1 MTLFIYNI
9 CLWKYSMAKTIIID
23 EAKERRLIE
32 NIFESVFYPKA
43 EQVIEVQDF
52 LNKNFRK
59 KTLPTINPTNGYAD
73 LETYFIYVKNG
84 VELQQMDREDLLR
97 MLMHQFKHRIK
108 DESDRKRFLNQVV
121 DDWISNKIKN
131 GILSV
136 NKV

>member
-1 MTLFIYNI
+1 MG
-9 CLWKYSMAKTIIID
+9 KIIVID
-23 EAKERRLIE
+23 ESKAEKLFG
-32 NIFESVFYPKA
+32 NIFESAFYPKA

-84 VELQQMDREDLLR
+84 VELQQMDRNDLIRL
-97 MLMHQFKHRIK
+97 LMHEFKKRIK
-108 DESDRKRFLNQVV
+108 DEDDRRRFLNQVV
-121 DDWISNKIKN
+121 DDWIANKIKN

>member
-1 MTLFIYNI
+1 MG
-9 CLWKYSMAKTIIID
+9 KIIVID
-23 EAKERRLIE
+23 ESKAEKLFG
-32 NIFESVFYPKA
+32 NIFESAFYPKA

-84 VELQQMDREDLLR
+84 FELQQMDRDDLIRL
-97 MLMHQFKHRIK
+97 LMHEFKKRIK
-108 DESDRKRFLNQVV
+108 DEDDRRRFLNQVV
-121 DDWISNKIKN
+121 DDWIANKIKN

>member
-1 MTLFIYNI
+1 MG
-9 CLWKYSMAKTIIID
+9 KIIVID
-23 EAKERRLIE
+23 ESRAEKLFG
-32 NIFESVFYPKA
+32 NIFESAFYPKA

-84 VELQQMDREDLLR
+84 FELQQMDRDDLIRL
-97 MLMHQFKHRIK
+97 LMHEFRKRIK
-108 DESDRKRFLNQVV
+108 DEDDRKRFLNQVV
-121 DDWISNKIKN
+121 DDWIANKIKN

>member
-1 MTLFIYNI
+1 MG
-9 CLWKYSMAKTIIID
+9 KIIVID
-23 EAKERRLIE
+23 ESRAEKLFG
-32 NIFESVFYPKA
+32 NIFESAFYPKA

-84 VELQQMDREDLLR
+84 FELQQMDRDDLIR
-97 MLMHQFKHRIK
+97 FLMHEFRKRIK
-108 DESDRKRFLNQVV
+108 DEDDRKRFLNQVV
-121 DDWISNKIKN
+121 DDWIANKIKN

>member
-1 MTLFIYNI
+1 MG
-9 CLWKYSMAKTIIID
+9 KIIVID
-23 EAKERRLIE
+23 ESKAEKLFG
-32 NIFESVFYPKA
+32 NIFESAFYPKA

-84 VELQQMDREDLLR
+84 FELQQMDRDDLIRL
-97 MLMHQFKHRIK
+97 LMHEFRKRIK
-108 DESDRKRFLNQVV
+108 DEDDRRRFLNQVV
-121 DDWISNKIKN
+121 DDWIANKIKN

>member
-1 MTLFIYNI
+1 MG
-9 CLWKYSMAKTIIID
+9 KIIVID
-23 EAKERRLIE
+23 ESKAEKLFG
-32 NIFESVFYPKA
+32 NIFESAFYPQA

-84 VELQQMDREDLLR
+84 VELQQMDRDDLIRL
-97 MLMHQFKHRIK
+97 LMHEFKKRIK
-108 DESDRKRFLNQVV
+108 DEDDRRRFLNQVV
-121 DDWISNKIKN
+121 DDWIANKIKN

>member
-1 MTLFIYNI
+1 MG
-9 CLWKYSMAKTIIID
+9 KIIVID
-23 EAKERRLIE
+23 ESRAEKLFG
-32 NIFESVFYPKA
+32 NIFESAFYPKA

-84 VELQQMDREDLLR
+84 FELQQMDRDDLIRL
-97 MLMHQFKHRIK
+97 LMHEFRKRIK
-108 DESDRKRFLNQVV
+108 DEDDRRRFLNQVV
-121 DDWISNKIKN
+121 DDWIANKIKN

>member
-1 MTLFIYNI
+1 MG
-9 CLWKYSMAKTIIID
+9 KIIVID
-23 EAKERRLIE
+23 ESRAEKLFG
-32 NIFESVFYPKA
+32 NIFESAFYPKA

-84 VELQQMDREDLLR
+84 VELQQMDRDDLIRL
-97 MLMHQFKHRIK
+97 LMHEFRKRIK
-108 DESDRKRFLNQVV
+108 DEDDRKRFLNQVV
-121 DDWISNKIKN
+121 DDWIANKIKN

>member
-1 MTLFIYNI
+1 MG
-9 CLWKYSMAKTIIID
+9 KIIVID
-23 EAKERRLIE
+23 ESRAEKLFG
-32 NIFESVFYPKA
+32 NIFESAFYPKA

-84 VELQQMDREDLLR
+84 FELQQMDRDDLIRL
-97 MLMHQFKHRIK
+97 LMHEFKKRIK
-108 DESDRKRFLNQVV
+108 DEDDRRRFLNQVV
-121 DDWISNKIKN
+121 DDWIANKIKN

>member
-1 MTLFIYNI
+1 MG
-9 CLWKYSMAKTIIID
+9 KIIVID
-23 EAKERRLIE
+23 ESKAEKLFG
-32 NIFESVFYPKA
+32 NIFESAFYPKA

-84 VELQQMDREDLLR
+84 FELQQMDRDDLIRL
-97 MLMHQFKHRIK
+97 LMHRFRKRIK
-108 DESDRKRFLNQVV
+108 DEDDRRRFLNQVV
-121 DDWISNKIKN
+121 DDWIANKIKN

>member
-1 MTLFIYNI
+1 MG
-9 CLWKYSMAKTIIID
+9 KIIVID
-23 EAKERRLIE
+23 ESKAEKLFG
-32 NIFESVFYPKA
+32 NIFESAFYPKA

-84 VELQQMDREDLLR
+84 VELQQMDRDDLIRL
-97 MLMHQFKHRIK
+97 LMHEFRKRIK
-108 DESDRKRFLNQVV
+108 DEDDRRRFLNQVV
-121 DDWISNKIKN
+121 DDWIANKIKN

>member
-1 MTLFIYNI
+1 MG
-9 CLWKYSMAKTIIID
+9 KIIVID
-23 EAKERRLIE
+23 ESRAEKLFG
-32 NIFESVFYPKA
+32 NIFESAFYPKA

-84 VELQQMDREDLLR
+84 FELQQMDRDDLIRL
-97 MLMHQFKHRIK
+97 LMHEFRKRIK
-108 DESDRKRFLNQVV
+108 DEDDRRRFLSQVV
-121 DDWISNKIKN
+121 DDWIANKIKN